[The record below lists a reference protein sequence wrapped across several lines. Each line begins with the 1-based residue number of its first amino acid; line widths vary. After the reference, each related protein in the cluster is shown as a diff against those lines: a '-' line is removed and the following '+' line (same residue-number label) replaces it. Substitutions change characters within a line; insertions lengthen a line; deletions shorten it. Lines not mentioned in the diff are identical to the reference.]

1 MWGGRRGKDEG
12 GMKGIGSV
20 GNNDVSSP
28 GVVGDDVGSGSVGDE
43 LGEEFR
49 YP

>member
-1 MWGGRRGKDEG
+1 
-12 GMKGIGSV
+12 MKGIGSV